1 MEAHNHPRFV
11 EGRNRLARVVRL
23 LLAENQLSHS
33 DLETFYRWACP
44 DTPTWLNKSQVSTL
58 RNAKLPKP
66 GPQLFDALSQIN
78 LRLAKLAGSNAD
90 LVQEL
95 DDRGPLP
102 PDLKHLAGTAF
113 FMVNPQT
120 QQPMEVGDLF
130 RLYVGR
136 LEMKDQAWDDLPAV
150 YTDDEA
156 AQISYRLAL
165 WFQKTAAAQDRVAME
180 FRPQF
185 IEAYPYAADDRR
197 RERLWRVLMGTETL
211 NAKELSE
218 EREAL
223 RFTVGKLE
231 RGTALTV
238 REFDRWC
245 HGALPQP

>member
-33 DLETFYRWACP
+33 DLEAFYRWSCP

-66 GPQLFDALSQIN
+66 GPQLFDALAQIN

-95 DDRGPLP
+95 EDRGPLP
-102 PDLKHLAGTAF
+102 PELKHLKGTAF
-113 FMVNPQT
+113 FMVNPET
-120 QQPMEVGDLF
+120 RQPMEVGDLF

-136 LEMKDQAWDDLPAV
+136 LEMKDQAWDELPAV
-150 YTDDEA
+150 YSDDEA
-156 AQISYRLAL
+156 RVISHQLAI
-165 WFQKTAAAQDRVAME
+165 WFQKTAAKHDKVGLEYQPE
-180 FRPQF
+180 FM
-185 IEAYPYAADDRR
+185 EAYPYASDERR
-197 RERLWRVLMGTETL
+197 RKRLWTVLQGTETL
-211 NAKELSE
+211 DAKELNE

-223 RFTVGKLE
+223 RFLVGKLE

-245 HGALPQP
+245 RGGLPQP